1 MHHVTVSYASL
12 FHVYK
17 LYIQASITYTSKL
30 NAILYAALYSIY
42 SILYTLYSISLLLTT
57 YYVLRTTCNLLLTAL
72 WTHAL
77 HDKSQV
83 TSGMWHRIP
92 YQSYLLSMIKLN
104 VLTAH
109 HSPLTSRMLKDN
121 RRQTANNNAQCTTA
135 SKHKLA
141 HRSWLLLFKYTFM
154 RSCVHTSHLTSHARA
169 SCMLTR

>member
-1 MHHVTVSYASL
+1 ML
-12 FHVYK
+12 
-17 LYIQASITYTSKL
+17 
-30 NAILYAALYSIY
+30 LYALYTLL
-42 SILYTLYSISLLLTT
+42 SILYLSTTYYLLLTT
-57 YYVLRTTCNLLLTAL
+57 YYVLRTTCNFLLTAL

-92 YQSYLLSMIKLN
+92 YQSYLLSIINLN

-109 HSPLTSRMLKDN
+109 HSPLTSRILKDN